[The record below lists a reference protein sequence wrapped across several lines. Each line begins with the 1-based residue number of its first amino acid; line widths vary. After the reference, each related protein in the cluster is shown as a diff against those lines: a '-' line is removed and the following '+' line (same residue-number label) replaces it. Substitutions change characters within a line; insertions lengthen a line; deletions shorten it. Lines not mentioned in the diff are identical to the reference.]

1 MYKLQIMLLCFN
13 LLLCTYVIIY
23 VYFDSVLKILPTNLE
38 VCHKHFNTLFLQ
50 NIDKKIHYFR
60 SNFYTDLR
68 VLILY

>member
-23 VYFDSVLKILPTNLE
+23 VYFDSVLKILRTNLE

-50 NIDKKIHYFR
+50 NIDNKIHYFR

>member
-1 MYKLQIMLLCFN
+1 MYKLQIMLLCLN

-50 NIDKKIHYFR
+50 NIDD
-60 SNFYTDLR
+60 SLQCL
-68 VLILY
+68 LI